1 MKPLSRSSN
10 LGSIQHLPNVGSASL
25 YFSTLKK
32 HLKCEF
38 ESTVKNAVSLSEKC
52 SYTNKVSLSSGLVS
66 RMISIPV
73 KDYDSVSDVFFIP
86 FSYYE
91 YQDDWFE
98 KPDDFES
105 HMHAHDLYRK
115 QDFQEVSH
123 QEMNHPWNWKQPNDS
138 ESSTR
143 INKDSDKYELI
154 PPSMRMPSLPEA
166 QKNDELDSL
175 AFKLLRKKI

>member
-1 MKPLSRSSN
+1 
-10 LGSIQHLPNVGSASL
+10 
-25 YFSTLKK
+25 
-32 HLKCEF
+32 
-38 ESTVKNAVSLSEKC
+38 
-52 SYTNKVSLSSGLVS
+52 VSLSSGLIT
-66 RMISIPV
+66 RLISFPV
-73 KDYDSVSDVFFIP
+73 KDYDSVSDIFFIP

-98 KPDDFES
+98 KSENNFES
-105 HMHAHDLYRK
+105 HMHAHDLYHK

-143 INKDSDKYELI
+143 INKDSDNKQPMYELI
-154 PPSMRMPSLPEA
+154 PPSMRMPSPPEA
-166 QKNDELDSL
+166 QKNDELDPL